1 MLWQRRPSG
10 PRQSSWLRVPTK
22 RNRGAPLERDAGRGR
37 KREGVTGPGD
47 EHREARRL
55 LTPQQPAWDTDRPLC
70 VPPASKAG
78 SGAGR
83 LVPLCPCRGKQD
95 LEQASPRGEEA
106 PGQNRG
112 AARRG
117 DERAGGESEMRP
129 SSRCEGGERE
139 RRAPPPLPR
148 SAVLPGARPQALLS
162 PGDRRLGG
170 MEARVRTT
178 SLKEAA
184 GRSEGSSS
192 KADREAVTT
201 PAPGRQEVKISHPLK
216 RDLLAAPGRVPG
228 TQRWRRRGASPLT
241 LLRSLR

>member
-1 MLWQRRPSG
+1 MAAPPERATAEFLAASANEKE
-10 PRQSSWLRVPTK
+10 SW
-22 RNRGAPLERDAGRGR
+22 GAPGAGRGKGQETR
-37 KREGVTGPGD
+37 GR
-47 EHREARRL
+47 HRARGRASGSTAPSD
-55 LTPQQPAWDTDRPLC
+55 TPTACVGHRPSLC

-170 MEARVRTT
+170 MEARVRAT